1 MIKLVSKK
9 EEVKTALMVG
19 SRVTFIGNLPGGQWD
34 NYSGWSKVGSMF
46 GTITKIN
53 KVNALIT
60 FITILVWGYFPTT
73 NSVTS
78 SGFIHFN

>member
-9 EEVKTALMVG
+9 EELKTALMVG

-53 KVNALIT
+53 KVNAL
-60 FITILVWGYFPTT
+60 VEDKNEDVY
-73 NSVTS
+73 SVSFDKLTHINDL
-78 SGFIHFN
+78 F